1 MNRLLFATGVL
12 LLSGCVTAPKPL
24 QGEYAPVGPRD
35 ALQADLSGERVRW
48 GGRLLEIRAFDTHTC
63 FLVAGEPLGEDA
75 RPYSDS
81 RGTGQGRFLA
91 CRAGAYDP
99 AVFAPGRALTFAGT
113 LAGVDVHEIGGGYR
127 LPLVEADVVYL
138 WPERPGDARLR
149 EASPYGW

>member
-1 MNRLLFATGVL
+1 MNRLLIVTAVL

-24 QGEYAPVGPRD
+24 QGEFAMVGPRD
-35 ALQADLSGERVRW
+35 ALQADLTGERVRW
-48 GGRLLEIRAFDTHTC
+48 GGRLLELKAFEAHTC
-63 FLVAGEPLGEDA
+63 FLVAAEPLGEDA
-75 RPYSDS
+75 RPYS
-81 RGTGQGRFLA
+81 RGNGQGRFLA

-99 AVFAPGRALTFAGT
+99 AVFAAGRAVTFAGT
-113 LAGVDVHEIGGGYR
+113 LAGADVHEIGGGYR

>member
-1 MNRLLFATGVL
+1 MNRLLIATGVL

-24 QGEYAPVGPRD
+24 QGEYAQVGPRG

-48 GGRLLEIRAFDTHTC
+48 GGRLLETRAFEAHTC

-75 RPYSDS
+75 RPYA

-99 AVFAPGRALTFAGT
+99 AVFAPGRAVTFAGT
-113 LAGVDVHEIGGGYR
+113 LAGADVHEIGGGYR

-138 WPERPGDARLR
+138 WPEALGGGRVATP
-149 EASPYGW
+149 SPYGW